1 MNNRPPNCVQATPGC
16 ACCESVSQGVGAPD
30 AERRPLST
38 AMKATLFLVFLTVLV
53 GCASAPSSA
62 PKAAARWKSVIA
74 ALKLYHEE
82 VRDYPKRLL
91 ELHPYYLSAGVPLHD
106 EKYPASL
113 RQVILPGCASGFQR
127 GNPRISERWQCSPFR
142 QGSAGTGWS
151 GRRRSY
157 PSWDTL
163 RPGCRI
169 RGPHEWL

>member
-1 MNNRPPNCVQATPGC
+1 MQAMPDYALLFVG
-16 ACCESVSQGVGAPD
+16 AQVSGAPD

-82 VRDYPKRLL
+82 VRDYPKRLV

-113 RQVILPGCASGFQR
+113 RQVWSTYRGIDPQWAPTYQR
-127 GNPRISERWQCSPFR
+127 LGKDYFVSYRRIDQDNYSLQLFH
-142 QGSAGTGWS
+142 G
-151 GRRRSY
+151 GRLVTVAHSSR
-157 PSWDTL
+157 
-163 RPGCRI
+163 
-169 RGPHEWL
+169 

>member
-38 AMKATLFLVFLTVLV
+38 AMKATLLLVFLTVLV

-82 VRDYPKRLL
+82 VRDYPKRLV
-91 ELHPYYLSAGVPLHD
+91 ELHPYYLSADVPLHD

-113 RQVILPGCASGFQR
+113 RQVWSTYRGIDPQWAPTYQR
-127 GNPRISERWQCSPFR
+127 LGKDYFVSYRRIDQDNYSLQLFH
-142 QGSAGTGWS
+142 G
-151 GRRRSY
+151 GRLVTVAHSSR
-157 PSWDTL
+157 
-163 RPGCRI
+163 
-169 RGPHEWL
+169 